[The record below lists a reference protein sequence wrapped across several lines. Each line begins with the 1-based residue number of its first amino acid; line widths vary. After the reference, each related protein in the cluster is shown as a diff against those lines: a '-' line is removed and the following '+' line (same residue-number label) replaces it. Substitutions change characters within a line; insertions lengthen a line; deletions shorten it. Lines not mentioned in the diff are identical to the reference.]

1 MKQLTKE
8 QLIDLVFDKCAEIIL
23 SNAEEIKENISNEIK
38 GSENNGNE
46 ILVKFVTSYDNEMR
60 RVCCQTIA
68 ETLYDVLY
76 SEWIMIILLGGNIE
90 MPNIADEILKTIK
103 YAVDK

>member
-60 RVCCQTIA
+60 REC
-68 ETLYDVLY
+68 
-76 SEWIMIILLGGNIE
+76 
-90 MPNIADEILKTIK
+90 
-103 YAVDK
+103 

>member
-8 QLIDLVFDKCAEIIL
+8 QLIDLVFDKCAEIAL
-23 SNAEEIKENISNEIK
+23 SNIEQIKENILNEIK

-46 ILVKFVTSYDNEMR
+46 ILVKFVTAYGNEIG

-68 ETLYDVLY
+68 ETLYDILY
-76 SEWIMIILLGGNIE
+76 SE
-90 MPNIADEILKTIK
+90 
-103 YAVDK
+103 